1 MSTVIGTGISVKLD
15 SLMAGKEAALNAYHQ
30 IGRSEPG
37 IIIAFISAIFD
48 QEAAIKGIHSVIRD
62 TPLIGCSSI
71 GSISTYGSNKDSV
84 AVFIISSDSMRFSCG
99 TGDKVSKNPRLAGSK
114 AAMKT
119 LNSSHKFK
127 PKQAYMIFSESM
139 LVNGTNILRGSQE
152 VLGTSLPIIGGG
164 ACNKSCLQKTYQ
176 YIDTEI
182 ETDSVAGLL
191 ISGDIRLGIGV
202 ANGWQPIG
210 RPHRVTRAKSNI
222 IREIDRKI
230 AAGIYEEYFERPFE
244 ELKNE
249 GICKLGINYPLGI
262 NQADKNKEYLTR
274 VPLAIDGN
282 GCLVLNGDIQEG
294 EEVSLMIGDKEMVLE
309 SAKKAAIEAINDIKG
324 AKIKFAVIFS
334 DIARLLLLR
343 NDAYKEIEVIKESI
357 GRNTPIIGCYT
368 FGEYAPFNINGSTGQ
383 YHFNNHSISII
394 LFSE

>member
-1 MSTVIGTGISVKLD
+1 MATIIGTGISVKLD
-15 SLMAGKEAALNAYHQ
+15 SFMAGKEAALNAYYQ
-30 IGRSEPG
+30 IGRNEPS
-37 IIIAFISAIFD
+37 IVITFISTIFD

-62 TPLIGCSSI
+62 TPLVGCSSI
-71 GSISTYGSNKDSV
+71 GSISTYGPHKDSV
-84 AVFIISSDSMRFSCG
+84 AVFIISSDSIRFSCG
-99 TGDKVSKNPRLAGSK
+99 RGDKVSKNSRLAGSK
-114 AAMKT
+114 AAIKT
-119 LNSSHKFK
+119 LNSSHKSK

-139 LVNGTNILRGSQE
+139 SANGTDILRGSQE

-176 YIDTEI
+176 YIGTEI
-182 ETDSVAGLL
+182 QTDSVAGVL
-191 ISGDIRLGIGV
+191 ISGDIRLGIGKS
-202 ANGWQPIG
+202 NGWQPIG
-210 RPHRVTRAKSNI
+210 KPHKITRAKSNT

-230 AAGIYEEYFERPFE
+230 AVEIYEEYFEKSSE

-262 NQADKNKEYLTR
+262 RRADKNKEYLTR

-282 GCLVLNGDIQEG
+282 GCLVLNGDIQE
-294 EEVSLMIGDKEMVLE
+294 EDVSLMIGDKDMVLE

-324 AKIKFAVIFS
+324 AKIKFAVMFS

-343 NDAYKEIEVIKESI
+343 NDAYKEIEIVKEVI
-357 GRNTPIIGCYT
+357 GRNIPILGCYT
-368 FGEYAPFNINGSTGQ
+368 FGEYAPFNITESIGQ